1 MGVKK
6 KWQLHRAAR
15 EAEDS
20 GEKHH
25 PTYRKKKKPTA
36 EGVKEMGTCHDNRL
50 WEVVGF
56 ESFRGMKISAKL
68 NKIGGIYVCT
78 WENPFKFKAL
88 MMTETN
94 KDI

>member
-1 MGVKK
+1 
-6 KWQLHRAAR
+6 
-15 EAEDS
+15 
-20 GEKHH
+20 
-25 PTYRKKKKPTA
+25 
-36 EGVKEMGTCHDNRL
+36 MGTCHDNRL

-56 ESFRGMKISAKL
+56 ESFRGMNISAKL
-68 NKIGGIYVCT
+68 KKIGGIYVCT